1 MEAFHA
7 ADTLAFM
14 CAVLGFAVAAQRIPL
29 DDLVLVAKGSCKV
42 LEDLSTA
49 IRQEKE
55 IKGMQIGKEE
65 VKLSLFVNAILLHI
79 KNPEDP
85 IKKMLKLINL
95 AKLQDIKS
103 IHQNQLYFY
112 TRIINYQKIN

>member
-42 LEDLSTA
+42 LEDQSTA

-55 IKGMQIGKEE
+55 IKGMQIGK
-65 VKLSLFVNAILLHI
+65 
-79 KNPEDP
+79 
-85 IKKMLKLINL
+85 
-95 AKLQDIKS
+95 
-103 IHQNQLYFY
+103 
-112 TRIINYQKIN
+112 